1 MKVAHKMMTSFFLTA
16 TFVAILGV
24 SVVFHVEQGTLKTM
38 TMNHLSTTVQSRG
51 SHIET
56 VVDGY
61 EDQVATLARGSAFRG
76 SVYTDNENARTIER
90 AGRKIEAIIKD
101 NAGIV
106 DVSIWN
112 KDGIVIASSCKEKG
126 SNESS
131 DEVFR
136 KSREGA
142 YAGDIHSSAITGDNV
157 LSIAVPILLKGE
169 FAGVAGIDFSADEI
183 YEIAT
188 NTTGLGTT
196 GEISLVNRNGYMM
209 LCSRAYKDYKKGEA
223 FEVRVLIQPME
234 WVLVA
239 GISKRVALV
248 PLVWP
253 LKLIMF
259 FVVLAAP
266 ILSGLIGIFISV
278 PVIAGP
284 LLALRKGTAI
294 IGSGNLD
301 YKVGTDAKDEIGEL
315 SRAFDNMTEDLK
327 KVLVSRN
334 YVDSIVSNM
343 ADILIVIKPDG
354 KIEKVNKA
362 AIDNLGYEEKDLI
375 GKDIR
380 ILIQEE
386 GASLSGTKFEKLIG
400 GSTVR
405 DYEVDFKAKDG
416 SKVPVL
422 LSGAAIRATG
432 CSHIGSAEECQ
443 LYQDKGN
450 HCEDILRIVCVAK
463 DIGEQKKIENELR
476 KEKSFIQNLV
486 DTAQVIILVL
496 DKDGSIIRFNPYFED
511 LTGYSLDEM
520 RGKSWFETFLEEQ
533 DRGFIHSSFLQE
545 IEGEETKASVYP
557 IVLKNGKKIYIEWQ
571 DKRLTDDDGSMV
583 GLLAVGQDITVRRQ
597 SEKAVAESEQKYRA
611 LFDLS
616 RDAIMTLAP
625 PSWRFTSANLST
637 VKLFKARNEAEF
649 VSKGPWE
656 VSPKLQPGGEESAIK
671 AKRMI
676 EKAMQ
681 EGKSFF
687 EWTHMKFN
695 GEVFPATVL
704 LSKIEIAGQTLLQG
718 TVRDIAEREKAKKKL
733 QDKIQELSKTTED
746 LRNTQERLS
755 RSEKLAIIGK
765 LAGIVSHELRN
776 PLGVIKNVVYFLNM
790 RLGKE
795 MDEKVKKHLNI
806 LREEINIADKIIT
819 NILDFVSHSK
829 LSREDA
835 DIGDIIKKAIDD
847 TVLQENIAVQVDL
860 DKDLP
865 KVAMDALQVRQVLLN
880 LIVNAAQAMPDGGAL
895 KIAVTTDGEF
905 IIVDVSDTGCGIE
918 KQHLDTIFEPLFSTK
933 AKGIGLGLSTCST
946 VIDAH
951 NGEIEVESE
960 VNKGTTFVIKLPIQK
975 TKGVLKHGRSDKSI
989 DRG

>member
-1 MKVAHKMMTSFFLTA
+1 MKVAHKMMISFFLTA

-76 SVYTDNENARTIER
+76 SVYIDNENARTRER
-90 AGRKIEAIIKD
+90 AERKIEAIIKD
-101 NAGIV
+101 NASIV

-126 SNESS
+126 SDESS

-136 KSREGA
+136 KSREGV
-142 YAGDIHSSAITGDNV
+142 YVGDTHSSAITGDDV
-157 LSIAVPILLKGE
+157 LSIAVPILLNGK

-183 YEIAT
+183 YEIVT

-196 GEISLVNRNGYMM
+196 GEISLVNRDGHVMVSSCAHN
-209 LCSRAYKDYKKGEA
+209 DYTGDKA
-223 FEVRVLIQPME
+223 LSARDIIQPME

-239 GISKRVALV
+239 EISERAALE

-259 FVVLAAP
+259 IVVLAAP
-266 ILSGLIGIFISV
+266 ILSGLIGVFISV

-284 LLALRKGTAI
+284 LLALRKGAAI

-301 YKVGTDAKDEIGEL
+301 HKVGTNAKDEIGQL
-315 SRAFDNMTEDLK
+315 SRAFDKMTEDLK

-334 YVDSIVSNM
+334 YVDNIVSNM
-343 ADILIVIKPDG
+343 ADILIVIKPGG

-362 AIDNLGYEEKDLI
+362 LTDNLGYEEKELI
-375 GKDIR
+375 GKDIG
-380 ILIQEE
+380 ILIQDE
-386 GASLSGTKFEKLIG
+386 GDSLDVTKLDELIG

-405 DYEVDFKAKDG
+405 DYEVNFRSKDG

-422 LSGAAIRATG
+422 LSGTAIRATA
-432 CSHIGSAEECQ
+432 CSHIGIAEECES
-443 LYQDKGN
+443 YKDKGK
-450 HCEDILRIVCVAK
+450 HCKEILRIVCVAK
-463 DIGEQKKIENELR
+463 DIAEQKNIENELR

-486 DTAQVIILVL
+486 DTAQAIILVL
-496 DKDGSIIRFNPYFED
+496 DKDGQIIRFNPYFEEI
-511 LTGYSLDEM
+511 TGYSLDEM
-520 RGKSWFETFLEEQ
+520 GGKNWFETFLEEQ
-533 DRGFIHSSFLQE
+533 DRGVIHSAFLQE
-545 IEGEETKASVYP
+545 IEGEETRASVYP
-557 IVLKNGKKIYIEWQ
+557 IVLKNGKKVYIEWQ
-571 DKRLTDDDGSMV
+571 DKRLTDDDGNMI
-583 GLLAVGQDITVRRQ
+583 GLLAIGQDITVRRQ
-597 SEKAVAESEQKYRA
+597 SEKAVVESEQKYRA

-625 PSWRFTSANLST
+625 PSWRFTSANPSAI
-637 VKLFKARNEAEF
+637 KLFKARNEAEF

-656 VSPKLQPGGEESAIK
+656 VSPKLQPDGEESSVK
-671 AKRMI
+671 SRRMI

-681 EGKSFF
+681 EGASFF
-687 EWTHMKFN
+687 EWTHMKLN

-704 LSKIEIAGQTLLQG
+704 LSKIELAGQPQLQG
-718 TVRDIAEREKAKKKL
+718 TVRDITEREKSKKKL
-733 QDKIQELSKTTED
+733 QDKIKELSATTED

-795 MDEKVKKHLNI
+795 KDEKVKKHLDI
-806 LREEINIADKIIT
+806 LKEEVNVADKIIT

-829 LSREDA
+829 LSRENA

-847 TVLQENIAVQVDL
+847 TFLQENIVVQVDL

-865 KVAMDALQVRQVLLN
+865 KITMDALQVRQVFLN
-880 LIVNAAQAMPDGGAL
+880 LIVNAAQAMPDGGTL
-895 KIAVTTDGEF
+895 KIAATTDGEF
-905 IIVDVSDTGCGIE
+905 IIVDVSDTGCGIDE
-918 KQHLDTIFEPLFSTK
+918 QHLEAIFEPLFSTK

-951 NGEIEVESE
+951 DGEIKVKSE
-960 VNKGTTFVIKLPIQK
+960 VNKGTTFAVKLPIHKDTRSMK
-975 TKGVLKHGRSDKSI
+975 T
-989 DRG
+989 